1 MIDLYCERLGPGLWA
16 EPLNAVTNLA
26 FLVAALAAWLQ
37 ARRLNA
43 ATFEIGLLC
52 GLIAAIGIGSGLFHT
67 FATVWAFAADVI
79 PILLYQVTYLW
90 IYSRRVIRLAVRHR
104 LALVALFLLAGLFT
118 LPFRDL
124 LSGSLSYI
132 PALMLLIAL
141 GIYHYGHAQA
151 GRTLLFWSAAILLT
165 SLTFRTMDLGVCAH
179 LSIGTHFLWH
189 LLNGLLLYLTVYALL
204 VHTGQ
209 RHVTFPD
216 RTQRA

>member
-1 MIDLYCERLGPGLWA
+1 MIDLYCERIDPGLWA

-43 ATFEIGLLC
+43 ATFEIGLLS

-67 FATVWAFAADVI
+67 FATTWAFVADVT
-79 PILLYQVTYLW
+79 PILLYQITYLG
-90 IYSRRVIRLAVRHR
+90 IYSRRVMRLPVLYR
-104 LALVALFLLAGLFT
+104 LALVALFLIAGLLT

-132 PALMLLIAL
+132 PALLLLLAL
-141 GIYHYGHAQA
+141 GAYHYSSTDR

-165 SLTFRTMDLGVCAH
+165 SLTFRTMDLAVCAQ
-179 LSIGTHFLWH
+179 LPIGTHFLWH

-209 RHVTFPD
+209 RHATFTG
-216 RTQRA
+216 RT